1 MRRASLPVLMVLG
14 LLACGRPQSAPP
26 GPAPSTAPTSHA
38 APASVAGAPAP
49 FGDLSRFAVGRTDK
63 GPQDHGFTEV
73 YERFLFTK
81 RNEPIRILEIGI
93 DQGGSLKTWADY
105 FPKARIYGI
114 DIEDRRSMETDRV
127 KTFVADQSKR
137 DQLGAFLAKYPGPYD
152 LILDDGGHSM
162 EQQQVSLGFLFPHVK
177 PGGIYVVEDV
187 HTSLR
192 AFFPHKG
199 FGADE
204 DGGNTTLRMLERFF
218 ETQKIES
225 RYMSADEA
233 AFVTREAELSN
244 LFHRPGPPPSVT
256 CLLRRKGTR

>member
-1 MRRASLPVLMVLG
+1 MRRAPLPVLLVLG
-14 LLACGRPQSAPP
+14 LASCGRTEAPPP
-26 GPAPSTAPTSHA
+26 GPAPSAVLTPAA
-38 APASVAGAPAP
+38 APASVAAAP

-73 YERFLFTK
+73 YERFLFTR
-81 RNEPIRILEIGI
+81 RNDPIRILEIGI
-93 DQGGSLKTWADY
+93 DQGGSLKMWADY

-114 DIEDRRSMETDRV
+114 DIEDRSSMETDRV

-162 EQQQVSLGFLFPHVK
+162 EQQQVSLGFLFPQVA

-187 HTSLR
+187 HTSLK
-192 AFFPHKG
+192 AFYPYRG
-199 FGADE
+199 FGADP
-204 DGGNTTLRMLERFF
+204 DLGNTTLRMLERFF
-218 ETQKIES
+218 ETGKIES

-233 AFVTREAELSN
+233 AFVAKEVEASN
-244 LFHRPGPPPSVT
+244 LFHRPGPQPSIT
-256 CLLRRKGTR
+256 CLLRRKATP